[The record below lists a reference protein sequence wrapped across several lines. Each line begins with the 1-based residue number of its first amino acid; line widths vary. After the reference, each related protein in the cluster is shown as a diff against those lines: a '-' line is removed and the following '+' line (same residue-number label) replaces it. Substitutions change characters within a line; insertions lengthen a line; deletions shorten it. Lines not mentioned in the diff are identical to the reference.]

1 MEHVFNGVTGRY
13 KAAVQRI
20 LNPDSDKTVVV
31 KGLGS
36 YGKVEQL
43 QVRTSGV
50 LPCTC
55 IAYSPSRA
63 DGCSRASHN
72 AAAL

>member
-1 MEHVFNGVTGRY
+1 MPEAVLEHVFNGVTGRY

-50 LPCTC
+50 LP
-55 IAYSPSRA
+55 
-63 DGCSRASHN
+63 
-72 AAAL
+72 